1 MLGAFRKM
9 LPTSVTFIS
18 QAAMN
23 NPAVAGLGLSRP
35 LEPVKNT
42 RAVGN
47 KDMVHKHWQPRIEVD
62 SEVC

>member
-1 MLGAFRKM
+1 
-9 LPTSVTFIS
+9 
-18 QAAMN
+18 MN

-42 RAVGN
+42 RSVGN